1 MSSRKARRAGDDSD
15 SSDDEEGQQLE
26 RSSYPSLSSAYRQ
39 RIQGNAE
46 GSIFKLPFCRV
57 LIYVFT
63 TICLMTSTF
72 LLINYFSYHQ
82 STETNKPSNLD
93 QHFHYHGL
101 NKGEYDSLYT
111 QAKFIIEKHRV
122 DLQHLQKEHKETM
135 KQKEGEAADAENEI
149 NLDVEENEE
158 EVGSIQMRQSK
169 LHTMNGQENPNNQKG
184 VQELYPSTP
193 RDMVLAMA
201 ENIDPKNFV
210 SLKRISIC

>member
-1 MSSRKARRAGDDSD
+1 MLSRKTRRAGDDSD
-15 SSDDEEGQQLE
+15 SSDDEEGQQPD

-39 RIQGNAE
+39 RIQDNAE
-46 GSIFKLPFCRV
+46 GSIFKIPFCRV

-72 LLINYFSYHQ
+72 LLINYFGHHT
-82 STETNKPSNLD
+82 TETNKPSLD

-101 NKGEYDSLYT
+101 NKDEYESLYT

-122 DLQHLQKEHKETM
+122 DVQHLHKEHKEIM
-135 KQKEGEAADAENEI
+135 KQKEGEAANAENEI
-149 NLDVEENEE
+149 DIDVEENEE

-169 LHTMNGQENPNNQKG
+169 LHTMNGQENPNNPKG
-184 VQELYPSTP
+184 AQELYPSTP

-210 SLKRISIC
+210 S